1 MKKYTLLFFCFLS
14 IVAFSQKKKST
25 SKKTPIVTQ
34 ITKETFVDQPKEEP
48 CKERT
53 FKSFEKLENNN
64 VKIQVC
70 DGDYQ
75 IKFISDRVV
84 ETAFLPS
91 GENSQSS
98 SHIVDD
104 KSGISFRVTESE
116 QDIWLKSFSLWIK
129 IQKSPFNISYH
140 KRDDYLF
147 AEAKGYHKPDSLH
160 QINLKISSDE
170 VLYGGGAR
178 VLGMNRRGNKLP
190 LFNKAHYGYETKSE
204 QMNFCLP
211 IFLSSKIY
219 MVHFDNPTT
228 GFLDLDSQN
237 KNEINFDFHSGRKVY
252 QVLIGNNWEELI
264 SNYTELTGKQP
275 LLPIWALGNFSSRFG
290 YRSQDEVM
298 KTAQAY
304 EDAQIP
310 VDALILDL
318 YWFGKEIKG
327 SLGNLSWH
335 KENFP
340 DGKQMIKDLNKKGI
354 KTILIT
360 EPFILTTSKN
370 WESAVDKNVLV
381 KDKTGQPAT
390 WDFYFGNTGLVDVFK
405 PEAKKWF
412 WQYYKNMIFDGAAGQ
427 WGDLG
432 EPEVL
437 PTETFSVAG
446 KSHEFRNIYGHQW
459 AKMVFEGYAEDFPN
473 QRPFILMRSGYSGSQ
488 KYGMIP
494 WSGDVNRTWGGMQ
507 GQVELSL
514 QMGMQG
520 LAYMH
525 SDLGGFAGENLDEEL
540 YVRWLQYGVFQ
551 PIFRPHAQEE
561 VPSEPVF
568 RNEWAKKLSKQAIDL
583 RYKLLPYN
591 YNLVIQ
597 NAMIGSLLMKPLFFE
612 EQDNKKLF
620 EFDKGYLW
628 GNDFLI
634 YPIKDKGLAQM
645 DVYFPNSSDWIDFY
659 TGQFYKGGTNTKIE
673 TKEDYIPTFVKVGSF
688 IPMTKWIKN
697 TTEYDYNA
705 IEIHFYHHEDLE
717 FSSSNYSY
725 DDGISTKTLEEDKLT
740 TIFCDYSKKEKSKI
754 FKFEMNVGS
763 GLKFT
768 TDRFINFDFY
778 LHHLDK
784 KPKKVFYN
792 GVEIK
797 SKYDKKSKKLII
809 PFTHKIVDA
818 TIELKY

>member
-14 IVAFSQKKKST
+14 LVAFSQKKKVT
-25 SKKTPIVTQ
+25 SKKTPAVIQKVE
-34 ITKETFVDQPKEEP
+34 IPVQPKVEP
-48 CKERT
+48 CVERT
-53 FKSFEKLENNN
+53 FVAFEKQADNL
-64 VKIQVC
+64 VKLKVC
-70 DGDYQ
+70 DGNYQ
-75 IKFISDRVV
+75 IKFVSDRIV
-84 ETAFLPS
+84 ETVFEPLGDAS
-91 GENSQSS
+91 KSA
-98 SHIVDD
+98 SHIVEN
-104 KSGISFRVTESE
+104 KAGVTFRVEE
-116 QDIWLKSFSLWIK
+116 LDNIIWLKTFSLWVK
-129 IQKSPFNISYH
+129 IQKKPFNISYH
-140 KRDDYLF
+140 KREDYLF
-147 AEAKGYHKPDSLH
+147 SEGKGYHKPDSLH

-190 LFNKAHYGYETKSE
+190 LFNKAKYGYETKAE

-237 KNEINFDFHSGRKVY
+237 KNEVNFDFHSGRKVY
-252 QVLIGNNWEELI
+252 QVVIGNNWEELV

-275 LLPIWALGNFSSRFG
+275 LIPIWALGNFSSRFG
-290 YRSQDEVM
+290 YHSQDEVM

-318 YWFGKEIKG
+318 YWFGKDIKG
-327 SLGNLSWH
+327 SLGNLSWY
-335 KENFP
+335 KEKFP

-360 EPFILTTSKN
+360 EPFILTTSNN
-370 WESAVDKNVLV
+370 WQSAVDKEILV
-381 KDKTGQPAT
+381 KNQAGKPAT

-405 PEAKKWF
+405 KEGKNWF
-412 WQYYKNMIFDGAAGQ
+412 WQFYKNMIFDGAAGQ

-437 PTETFSVAG
+437 PKETYSVAG
-446 KSHEFRNIYGHQW
+446 KSDEFRNIYGHQW
-459 AKMVFEGYAEDFPN
+459 AKMVFEGYAEDFPT

-525 SDLGGFAGENLDEEL
+525 SDLGGFAGDNLDDEL

-568 RNEWAKKLSKQAIDL
+568 RSEWAKKHSKQAIDL
-583 RYKLLPYN
+583 RYRLLPYN
-591 YNLVIQ
+591 YNLAIQ
-597 NAMIGSLLMKPLFFE
+597 NATTGFPLMRPLFFE
-612 EQDNKKLF
+612 EPDNKKLY
-620 EFDKGYLW
+620 ENDKGYLW
-628 GNDFLI
+628 GNDFLV
-634 YPIKDKGLAQM
+634 YPIKDKSLAQM
-645 DVYFPNSSDWIDFY
+645 DVYFPKSNDWVDFY
-659 TGQFYKGGTNTKIE
+659 TGQVYQAGTNQYVATKPE
-673 TKEDYIPTFVKVGSF
+673 SIPTFVRAGSF

-697 TTEYDYNA
+697 TEAYNPNN
-705 IEIHFYHHEDLE
+705 IEIHFYHSETLE
-717 FSSSNYSY
+717 NQLGSFSY
-725 DDGISTKTLEEDKLT
+725 DDGVSTKTIEEDKVST
-740 TIFCDYSKKEKSKI
+740 MFCDYSKSEKSKI
-754 FKFEMNVGS
+754 FRFEMNVGR

-768 TDRFINFDFY
+768 TDRFMTVDFTI
-778 LHHLDK
+778 HGLDK

-792 GVEIK
+792 GIEIK
-797 SKYDKKSKKLII
+797 TKYDHKLKKLNI
-809 PFTHKIVDA
+809 PFIHKIVDV

>member
-14 IVAFSQKKKST
+14 LVAFSQKKKVT
-25 SKKTPIVTQ
+25 SKKTPAVIQKVE
-34 ITKETFVDQPKEEP
+34 IPVQPKVEP
-48 CKERT
+48 CVERT
-53 FKSFEKLENNN
+53 FVAFEKQADNL
-64 VKIQVC
+64 VKLKVC
-70 DGDYQ
+70 DGNYQ
-75 IKFISDRVV
+75 IKFVSDRIV
-84 ETAFLPS
+84 ETVFEPLGDAS
-91 GENSQSS
+91 KSA
-98 SHIVDD
+98 SHIVEN
-104 KSGISFRVTESE
+104 KAGVTFRVEE
-116 QDIWLKSFSLWIK
+116 LDNIIWLKTFSLWVK
-129 IQKSPFNISYH
+129 IQKKPFNISYY
-140 KRDDYLF
+140 KREDYLF
-147 AEAKGYHKPDSLH
+147 SEGKGYHKPDSLH

-190 LFNKAHYGYETKSE
+190 LFNKAKYGYETKAE

-237 KNEINFDFHSGRKVY
+237 KNEVNFDFHSGRKVY
-252 QVLIGNNWEELI
+252 QVVIGNNWEELV

-275 LLPIWALGNFSSRFG
+275 LIPIWALGNFSSRFG
-290 YRSQDEVM
+290 YHSQDEVM

-318 YWFGKEIKG
+318 YWFGKDIKG
-327 SLGNLSWH
+327 SLGNLSWY
-335 KENFP
+335 KEKFP

-360 EPFILTTSKN
+360 EPFILTTSNN
-370 WESAVDKNVLV
+370 WQSAVDKEILV
-381 KDKTGQPAT
+381 KNQAGKPAT

-405 PEAKKWF
+405 KEGKNWF
-412 WQYYKNMIFDGAAGQ
+412 WQFYKNMIFDGAAGQ

-437 PTETFSVAG
+437 PKETYSVAG
-446 KSHEFRNIYGHQW
+446 KSDEFRNIYGHQW
-459 AKMVFEGYAEDFPN
+459 AKMVFEGYAEDFPT

-525 SDLGGFAGENLDEEL
+525 SDLGGFAGDNLDDEL

-568 RNEWAKKLSKQAIDL
+568 RSEWAKKHSKQAIDL
-583 RYKLLPYN
+583 RYRLLPYN
-591 YNLVIQ
+591 YNLAIQ
-597 NAMIGSLLMKPLFFE
+597 NATTGFPLMRPLFFE
-612 EQDNKKLF
+612 EPDNKKLY
-620 EFDKGYLW
+620 ENDKGYLW
-628 GNDFLI
+628 GNDFLV
-634 YPIKDKGLAQM
+634 YPIKDKSLAQM
-645 DVYFPNSSDWIDFY
+645 DVYFPKSNDWVDFY
-659 TGQFYKGGTNTKIE
+659 TGQVYQAGTNQYVATKPE
-673 TKEDYIPTFVKVGSF
+673 SIPTFVRAGSF

-697 TTEYDYNA
+697 TEAYNPNN
-705 IEIHFYHHEDLE
+705 IEIHFYHSETLE
-717 FSSSNYSY
+717 NQLGSFSY
-725 DDGISTKTLEEDKLT
+725 DDGVSTKTIEEDKVST
-740 TIFCDYSKKEKSKI
+740 MFCDYSKSEKSKI
-754 FKFEMNVGS
+754 FRFEMNVGR

-768 TDRFINFDFY
+768 TDRFMTVDFTI
-778 LHHLDK
+778 HGLDK

-792 GVEIK
+792 GIEIK
-797 SKYDKKSKKLII
+797 TKYDHKLKKLNI
-809 PFTHKIVDA
+809 PFIHKIVDV